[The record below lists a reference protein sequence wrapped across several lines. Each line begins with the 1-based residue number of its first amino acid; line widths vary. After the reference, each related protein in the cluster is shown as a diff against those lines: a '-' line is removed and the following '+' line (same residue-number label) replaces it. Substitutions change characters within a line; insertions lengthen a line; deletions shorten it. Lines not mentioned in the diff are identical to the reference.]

1 MNSSEMIQLTNSLY
15 ERALAGDRL
24 ILTGDSFFIG
34 VIERQLINKLA
45 NTLASDYSLV
55 TYKPSLNAHF
65 FSGGQLV
72 VIDFFHGERGLHQ
85 LQFLDNLDEVVV
97 LETKAGSAQFLI
109 ADYIRPVSMQYDN
122 VSYVTKE
129 A

>member
-1 MNSSEMIQLTNSLY
+1 MNSSEMIEFANTLY
-15 ERALAGDRL
+15 FRALAGERL

-34 VIERQLINKLA
+34 VIEKQLINKLA
-45 NTLASDYSLV
+45 TAMSSDYSLI

-97 LETKAGSAQFLI
+97 LETKTGSAQSLI
-109 ADYIRPVSMQYDN
+109 TDYITPVSMQYDR
-122 VSYVTKE
+122 VSFVTKE